1 MLRLDPPL
9 PQHSRAAG
17 SSSERITVAIDR
29 NVPRNGGASSA
40 SSSLLLRAQ
49 AQDRAAWERLVNL
62 YSPLVYLWCRQA
74 GLQAADAADV
84 GQEVI
89 HTVARKIT
97 RFRRDRPSATF
108 RGWLR
113 TMTRHKVVDHVRRQ
127 RRLET
132 GVGGNTAQYRLLQLP
147 QETSATDEA
156 AECTL
161 VYDQALELLREEFEE
176 RTWQAFWLVAVR
188 DQAPADAAAELGMS
202 LNAVYVAK
210 SRILRRLREEFAD
223 LL

>member
-1 MLRLDPPL
+1 MTDANVHKDEGPESTSLSLL
-9 PQHSRAAG
+9 
-17 SSSERITVAIDR
+17 ERIKAHD
-29 NVPRNGGASSA
+29 
-40 SSSLLLRAQ
+40 Q
-49 AQDRAAWERLVNL
+49 AAWERMVGL

-161 VYDQALELLREEFEE
+161 V
-176 RTWQAFWLVAVR
+176 
-188 DQAPADAAAELGMS
+188 
-202 LNAVYVAK
+202 
-210 SRILRRLREEFAD
+210 
-223 LL
+223 